1 LVPGGLVLV
10 MDGVALQVVVTAGVV
25 VDSRKLPSLAAFVV
39 AAAQLV
45 VKVQLV
51 AASQFVV
58 EAPKTTVLAMGA
70 QPVEEV
76 MDA

>member
-1 LVPGGLVLV
+1 MLV